1 LLRKVFSDDFLKSAG
16 RILFHLGI
24 IAASAS
30 IALSLPTIVNFVAR
44 SLLVYWAF
52 IGNEKVFLLSVEI
65 ALAIFLILFILYIRG
80 NWKERKVSRMARR
93 AGFVR
98 ETSPRNFLTRR
109 KIRRWKEEQG
119 FGQEVLLIGSTG
131 FRTFV
136 DPQGQFHSALQNCR
150 KAKIMLLDPYGE
162 GAKIRARTLAAP
174 NITLESFSEQ
184 ILKGIDFLKGLK
196 AIQKNIRLKLYPDP
210 PLFKLSILGD
220 YLWIQHYHTALDVQA
235 MPEFVFQ
242 RNQNPASLYI
252 PFYQYF
258 LTRWNHPGFPEYDL
272 ETDERIF
279 LDPAGK
285 EVRREK
291 FACMGEKRTKGDE
304 NLVPYALEIPDLQ
317 I

>member
-1 LLRKVFSDDFLKSAG
+1 MLRKVFSDDFLKSAG

-210 PLFKLSILGD
+210 PLFKLAILGD
-220 YLWIQHYHTALDVQA
+220 HLWIQHYHTALDVQA

-258 LTRWNHPGFPEYDL
+258 LTRWNHRGLPEYDL

-279 LDPAGK
+279 RDSAGK

-291 FACMGEKRTKGDE
+291 FDWMGERKTGGDE
-304 NLVPYALEIPDLQ
+304 NLVSLAQ
-317 I
+317 F

>member
-1 LLRKVFSDDFLKSAG
+1 MLRKVFSDVFLKSAG

-136 DPQGQFHSALQNCR
+136 GPQGQFHSALQNCR

-258 LTRWNHPGFPEYDL
+258 LTRWNHTGFPEYDL
-272 ETDERIF
+272 ETDERIS
-279 LDPAGK
+279 LDSAGK

-291 FACMGEKRTKGDE
+291 FDWMGEKKTGGDE
-304 NLVPYALEIPDLQ
+304 NQLSLAQ
-317 I
+317 F